1 MKKETTYKIA
11 FYCFV
16 AAVLLILFTAITSC
30 SQRVIVMPSAPVHPI
45 YNPPIVNQFRDST
58 LQQHENKTQILDFT
72 TNHKQVK
79 KIQICK
85 TVVFQR
91 L

>member
-30 SQRVIVMPSAPVHPI
+30 SPKVVVMPAAPVHPT
-45 YNPPIVNQFRDST
+45 YGQPIVNQFKDPIP
-58 LQQHENKTQILDFT
+58 QKNINQ
-72 TNHKQVK
+72 
-79 KIQICK
+79 
-85 TVVFQR
+85 
-91 L
+91 